1 MTTETEQL
9 TPDEKEYLARLI
21 TAVLDTVIDANPAD
35 PGNSGIVDPEIVRL
49 ALADVAAA
57 VDFNCGLGRLPS
69 ERRKTGEAMGR
80 RYAAALKAFIDGG
93 VEQGWPLAQRIDR
106 DGPVN

>member
-1 MTTETEQL
+1 MNAKPDAL
-9 TPDEKEYLARLI
+9 TPAEQDYLSRLI
-21 TAVLDTVIDANPAD
+21 TAVLDTVIDLNPVEA
-35 PGNSGIVDPEIVRL
+35 GSTGVVDPEIVRL

-57 VDFNCGLGRLPS
+57 VDFNCGLGRVPS

-93 VEQGWPLAQRIDR
+93 LDEGWKPAERIDR
-106 DGPVN
+106 DGSVN

>member
-1 MTTETEQL
+1 MTAEQL
-9 TPDEKEYLARLI
+9 TPAEQEYLGRLI
-21 TAVLDTVIDANPAD
+21 NAVLDTVIDTNPVD
-35 PGNSGIVDPEIVRL
+35 PGNSGVVDPEIVRL

-80 RYAAALKAFIDGG
+80 HYAAALKAFIDGG
-93 VEQGWPLAQRIDR
+93 VDKGWKPAQRLDR
-106 DGPVN
+106 DTFN